1 LNNYHIKVFVNHLEL
16 LSAFLVKIETHV
28 SADPS
33 ILEARLIDDM
43 LPLFAQV
50 EIAVSFSLRTSCPI
64 ASVGVV
70 SFSQENRSFLGLQ
83 AQLRETIDYLVKLD
97 DVPSNLSDCYI
108 ADMAGPVEVNLPT
121 LDFINSFA
129 FPNFFFHLSMVYA
142 IARANGIPATKGDFD
157 GIHKYPAGFSFEE

>member
-1 LNNYHIKVFVNHLEL
+1 MNHLEL
-16 LSAFLVKIETHV
+16 LREFLTKIDAHV
-28 SADPS
+28 NSDPS

-43 LPLFAQV
+43 LPLFAQA
-50 EIAVSFSLRTSCPI
+50 EIAASFSLRTSCPI

-83 AQLRETIDYLVKLD
+83 AQLRETVDYLVKLD
-97 DVPSNLSDCYI
+97 DTPSDLSDCYI
-108 ADMAGPVEVNLPT
+108 TDMAGPVAVNLPA

-142 IARANGIPATKGDFD
+142 IARASGMPATKGDFD
-157 GIHKYPAGFSFEE
+157 GVHKYPAGFSFEE